1 MKEADFTFVP
11 RVGPNFNKLA
21 EFPTVV
27 LESGWAESS
36 TRLREDVRL
45 WQIGSNMA
53 VRVVLQAK
61 FFPADHNNAVRFV
74 FLISRGNLNGGSCLL
89 PDYYVSEFPAPHP

>member
-1 MKEADFTFVP
+1 MKEADVTFVP
-11 RVGPNFNKLA
+11 RVGRNFDKLA

-36 TRLREDVRL
+36 TRLREDVKL

-61 FFPADHNNAVRFV
+61 FFPADHNNTVRFV
-74 FLISRGNLNGGSCLL
+74 FLVSRGNPNSGSCL
-89 PDYYVSEFPAPHP
+89 PDYYVSDFPAAHPR